1 MGGGRRA
8 EGDGPQRAA
17 AALGREPGGMAP
29 WLCRSSVPRLLETV
43 DNTGHPEAGPQSVS
57 FSPATLIEAG
67 NLAPIQDTHVCL
79 GRRPPHLPPWFSR
92 LRLSSQNNAM
102 VPNRH
107 TRLSTSPTS
116 PVHDRTLTAKGWDG
130 RDPRGGRGAAAATPQ
145 PLAWQGYQLSHKH
158 RTATQ
163 SCRKTLKLL
172 PLRIS
177 CLIPTTV
184 QTVNGVLEMHFLPV
198 DPIDATCNLD
208 VSQQR
213 QQIRRVSNA
222 QSKPPSPPT
231 PPAAHCLAGTGGD
244 LPLAARLF

>member
-1 MGGGRRA
+1 MAVPLFCPTTVGNSGQHRPPRSRSPKCLIQPCHVDRGGQSRA
-8 EGDGPQRAA
+8 DP
-17 AALGREPGGMAP
+17 
-29 WLCRSSVPRLLETV
+29 S
-43 DNTGHPEAGPQSVS
+43 
-57 FSPATLIEAG
+57 
-67 NLAPIQDTHVCL
+67 THVCL

-92 LRLSSQNNAM
+92 LRLGSKNNAM

-158 RTATQ
+158 WPATQ

-172 PLRIS
+172 PLGIS

-184 QTVNGVLEMHFLPV
+184 QTVNGVLETHFLPV

-231 PPAAHCLAGTGGD
+231 PPAARCAPPTAWPARRRPPIGRSALLNIWRRRRRAAAQLASPTQH
-244 LPLAARLF
+244 